1 MTVPRSG
8 FGDQGEGYLRIS
20 FANDLDRL
28 REGFDRIER
37 FLAAELEG
45 RA

>member
-1 MTVPRSG
+1 VTVPRSG
-8 FGDQGEGYLRIS
+8 FGDQGEGYLRIN

-28 REGFDRIER
+28 REGFDRIKR
-37 FLAAELEG
+37 FLTDELVG